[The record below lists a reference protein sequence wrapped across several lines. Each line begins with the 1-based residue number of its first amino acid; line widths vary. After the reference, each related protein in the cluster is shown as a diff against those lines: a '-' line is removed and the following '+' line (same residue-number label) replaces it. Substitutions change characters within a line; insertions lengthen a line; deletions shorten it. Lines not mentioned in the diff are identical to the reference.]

1 MSPDWRRM
9 YRQLLYAVDSSMTA
23 FSELPAQEAVRAS
36 TAYLQRA
43 LRLTE
48 EIYLQSADETDAAP
62 LRECL
67 HLLLE
72 EPLPSGETPVG

>member
-9 YRQLLYAVDSSMTA
+9 YRQLLYAVDNSMSA
-23 FSELPAQEAVRAS
+23 FAELPAQEAVQVS
-36 TAYLQRA
+36 TAYLKRA

-48 EIYLQSADETDAAP
+48 EIYLQSANKADIAP

-72 EPLPSGETPVG
+72 EPLPSGESPVG